1 MYVHILSTPGRLYVE
16 TWNLDKP
23 DPPTHPEVL
32 ERQKNASH
40 DDVELTKPKKRH
52 MEKKNV
58 NRHQSPK
65 HAKHE
70 RINQ

>member
-40 DDVELTKPKKRH
+40 DDVELTKPKKHH
-52 MEKKNV
+52 MEKK
-58 NRHQSPK
+58 R
-65 HAKHE
+65 
-70 RINQ
+70 